1 MRNQVFSIN
10 QGRQTKAQ
18 LVSIHK
24 AHETRKHAGNWAS
37 SFPLHG
43 LLPLRI
49 TLPLSLETFVRN
61 LGELSDSA
69 ASLYGVDFLSLVV
82 YAERGTTEFR
92 YLLFLISLETHAVSK
107 IAVQCFLFF
116 HTLANTVSYLS
127 THILTTVNTGKQP
140 KHLLTWEWIR
150 KCGINIQWNI
160 IQCWEVKGREGF

>member
-1 MRNQVFSIN
+1 MAQEVQLPIMETQAEKEKEKEKRRGRKKMRNQVFSIN

-18 LVSIHK
+18 LVSTHK
-24 AHETRKHAGNWAS
+24 AHETRKHAGNCAS

-82 YAERGTTEFR
+82 YPERGLQGSDTF
-92 YLLFLISLETHAVSK
+92 YF
-107 IAVQCFLFF
+107 
-116 HTLANTVSYLS
+116 
-127 THILTTVNTGKQP
+127 
-140 KHLLTWEWIR
+140 
-150 KCGINIQWNI
+150 
-160 IQCWEVKGREGF
+160 